1 MIQGLFLF
9 LNMSGGEM
17 VVIFLVFLML
27 FGSKNIPDI
36 ARTLGKAMRQFKD
49 ATGEIQRDI
58 ENSTR
63 DFRNQVEKETRQIR
77 SQVEVEADTNAR
89 ELPKIVPPP
98 PAEIPVDLPADDVAK
113 ATEEPKAESIAEN
126 KTEKPSE

>member
-1 MIQGLFLF
+1 
-9 LNMSGGEM
+9 M
-17 VVIFLVFLML
+17 VIIFLVFLML

-77 SQVEVEADTNAR
+77 SQVEVENIGQR

-98 PAEIPVDLPADDVAK
+98 PATIEVESAPEETPELPKEDQK
-113 ATEEPKAESIAEN
+113 PTIEN
-126 KTEKPSE
+126 EKPSE